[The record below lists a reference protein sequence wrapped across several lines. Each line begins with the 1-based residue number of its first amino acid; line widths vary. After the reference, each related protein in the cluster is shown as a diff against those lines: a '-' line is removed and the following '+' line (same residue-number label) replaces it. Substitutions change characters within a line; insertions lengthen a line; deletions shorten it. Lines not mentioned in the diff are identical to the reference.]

1 MLYSGMESMYLKIKN
16 PEKNPKDKNLPN
28 EIKFKT
34 TSKVTRFDF
43 SFVIILTQGD
53 FPKMYRKIISVYKL
67 TIVSSM

>member
-34 TSKVTRFDF
+34 TSKVTRLDF
-43 SFVIILTQGD
+43 IICNNPNLGR
-53 FPKMYRKIISVYKL
+53 FSKNV
-67 TIVSSM
+67 